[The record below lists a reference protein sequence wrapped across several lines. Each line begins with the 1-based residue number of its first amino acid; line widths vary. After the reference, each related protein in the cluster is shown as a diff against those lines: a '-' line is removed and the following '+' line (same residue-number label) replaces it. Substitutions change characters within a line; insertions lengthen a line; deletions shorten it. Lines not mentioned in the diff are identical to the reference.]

1 MTMKTT
7 VFDVEG
13 MMCDG
18 CEQAV
23 RRKVGALPSVAGV
36 QASYKERR
44 VVVQHDP
51 EATDASTIAE
61 VIDGLGYKA
70 IPRREA

>member
-1 MTMKTT
+1 MKTT

-23 RRKVGALPSVAGV
+23 QRKVGALPGVGGV
-36 QASYKERR
+36 QASYRDKR

-51 EATDASTIAE
+51 ASTDDDAIKTA
-61 VIDGLGYKA
+61 IDGLGYKA
-70 IPRREA
+70 RVRPEP